1 MDYNK
6 LNELK
11 AKYGD
16 YEEVFKSGDYDKAAD
31 ILKAVLDVI
40 EDEYKGVRK
49 AGMIDK
55 DLVVRKSEGTGFFS
69 FIFLKMRCFTYISI
83 IITVAIIF
91 YRSTAIVIVKCF
103 FI

>member
-55 DLVVRKSEGTGFFS
+55 DLVVRKSEGTGQ
-69 FIFLKMRCFTYISI
+69 IWLCTNHIMEYYIYACYFEPDTDISMPELPI
-83 IITVAIIF
+83 AE
-91 YRSTAIVIVKCF
+91 Y
-103 FI
+103 